1 MALRLWVSKGAIQVV
16 VLVVA
21 SVVFLGCAHK
31 AIAEDAGRTEAP
43 NQSAVFDS
51 FDDYDGFE
59 GGLEDEVFD
68 EGEVTASEGSAHQF
82 KGPYLVW
89 PEGLVGVYSHQ
100 LAFGTKDSDIITN
113 RSSLRC
119 EFERLWSETLFTRF
133 DGKAFIYY
141 GNDHM
146 AEAEN
151 QRARVE
157 EKVREFYVQTS
168 SDHFMVKVGRQVVVW
183 GETEADVVN
192 DVVSPRDQTELVFVD
207 LEDSRLG
214 QNMVSAELYPAFGD
228 MFLFVS
234 FKSEFNE
241 TPEQGTRYFKG
252 PEELNINDQES
263 GFNDN
268 EVGGKWKKVFG
279 KSELALMSASLLQ
292 NDGVL
297 VSEGGSDVTRVH
309 DRYAFYGIGASRTVD
324 SYLFKAD
331 VAFKNGYAL
340 QAVTGDGRLTDSRHD
355 LLDAALGIEFDANG
369 RYSLNT
375 EVTNRHIF
383 GFEGDLYHQQKD
395 STGFFLQYDKNF
407 LSDTLAFQYSYY
419 RQLQDNNEIHKARLD
434 YSFSDHIQLILDY
447 AHFDIREKESFLW
460 EYRDEDRVG
469 AEFMYFF

>member
-1 MALRLWVSKGAIQVV
+1 
-16 VLVVA
+16 
-21 SVVFLGCAHK
+21 
-31 AIAEDAGRTEAP
+31 
-43 NQSAVFDS
+43 
-51 FDDYDGFE
+51 
-59 GGLEDEVFD
+59 
-68 EGEVTASEGSAHQF
+68 
-82 KGPYLVW
+82 
-89 PEGLVGVYSHQ
+89 
-100 LAFGTKDSDIITN
+100 
-113 RSSLRC
+113 
-119 EFERLWSETLFTRF
+119 
-133 DGKAFIYY
+133 
-141 GNDHM
+141 
-146 AEAEN
+146 
-151 QRARVE
+151 
-157 EKVREFYVQTS
+157 
-168 SDHFMVKVGRQVVVW
+168 
-183 GETEADVVN
+183 
-192 DVVSPRDQTELVFVD
+192 
-207 LEDSRLG
+207 
-214 QNMVSAELYPAFGD
+214 

-309 DRYAFYGIGASRTVD
+309 DRYAFYGIGASHTVD

-375 EVTNRHIF
+375 ELTNRHIF